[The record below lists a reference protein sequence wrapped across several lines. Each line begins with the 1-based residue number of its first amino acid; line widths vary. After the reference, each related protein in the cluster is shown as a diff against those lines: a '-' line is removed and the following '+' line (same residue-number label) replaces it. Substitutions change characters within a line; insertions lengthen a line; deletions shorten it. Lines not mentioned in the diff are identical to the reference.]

1 MKNKVYLDYA
11 STSPLSQSFLGKLD
25 ILAID
30 WSNPSSLYGSGHYNK
45 HVIEKTR
52 EKIANMINAEPEEII
67 FTSSGS
73 EANALAI
80 DGFLKANKDYE
91 AICSNIEHASIY
103 NNPNVLHALRVDEKG
118 FVSPALLEN
127 HEHKL
132 VSVMMV
138 NNEIGTYQ
146 PIKDIVEIAHKNGCI
161 VHTDAVQAFG
171 KTEIDVKY
179 LDVDMMSISGHKVG
193 SLRGVGAL
201 YVKKGI
207 KLAPIIYGE
216 QENGLRGSTYNDFAI
231 KSLSN
236 ALNDVNYDDL
246 IGIKSKRTF
255 LLNRLMK
262 NEHIRLNGS
271 LDMRAESNINI
282 RIKDISISG
291 MQIVE
296 LLDEAGFEVSSGSA
310 CHSSSAKPSHVLKA
324 IGLSD
329 EDALH
334 SIRITIGKET
344 SVQNLID
351 FADALENIIEMNLT
365 A

>member
-1 MKNKVYLDYA
+1 MNRVYLDYA
-11 STSPLSQSFLGKLD
+11 ATSPLSKSFLGRLD
-25 ILAID
+25 ILSID
-30 WSNPSSLYGSGHYNK
+30 WSNASAIYGSGDYNK

-52 EKIANMINAEPEEII
+52 EKIAAMINAEPEEII
-67 FTSSGS
+67 FTSGGS

-91 AICSNIEHASIY
+91 AVCSNIEHASIY
-103 NNPNVLHALRVDEKG
+103 NNPNVLHSLRVDSKG
-118 FVSPALLEN
+118 FVSPTLLEDVK
-127 HEHKL
+127 HKL

-146 PIKDIVEIAHKNGCI
+146 PIKKIVDIAHKNDCI

-193 SLRGVGAL
+193 SLKGVGVL

-207 KLAPIIYGE
+207 KLDPIIYGE
-216 QENGLRGSTYNDFAI
+216 QENGLRGSTYNDLAI

-236 ALNDVNYDDL
+236 ALNDINYDDL

-255 LLNRLMK
+255 LLNELMK

-271 LDMRAESNINI
+271 LDMRSESNINI
-282 RIKDISISG
+282 RIKDISING

-296 LLDEAGFEVSSGSA
+296 LLDEAGFEVSTSSA
-310 CHSSSAKPSHVLKA
+310 CHSSNAKPSHVLKA

-344 SVQNLID
+344 SVQNLQD
-351 FADALENIIEMNLT
+351 FAGALNNIIEMNSIY
-365 A
+365 